1 MSFSFCLNRS
11 SLIALAGIGISF
23 QTLDYGGES
32 KLVQESLSSLHTA
45 TQFLER
51 SAFSGTE
58 DFRKIVAAVANLP
71 NSLRRARSELNDSR
85 SRIKASSTMP
95 APKSPPR
102 HMRKASQSQRQRA
115 KAFPVSPLIKQ
126 EAKEGYPM
134 GHPSI
139 PPMPFGEASQ
149 LSQESIAPYSPPQ
162 YYNNHRPYSFPAASS
177 RNVSDQFI
185 LPNLDYLDFSNEPAT
200 FDEQHQSP
208 NIGGMKGSL
217 AMSSPGQTMEN
228 SISTGDGFPYL
239 GEVPSASKSFG
250 WSSDLWTMSPNLNG
264 NLQPTQS
271 SLSLSE
277 EELTSGEELSSCG
290 TSGHFPTTSF
300 ASEHNGLG
308 VTGMD
313 GFNGGFVL

>member
-11 SLIALAGIGISF
+11 SLTALAGIGISF

-32 KLVQESLSSLHTA
+32 KLVQESLGSLYTA
-45 TQFLER
+45 TRFLER
-51 SAFSGTE
+51 SAFPGTD
-58 DFRKIVAAVANLP
+58 DFRKIVAAVADSP

-85 SRIKASSTMP
+85 SRIKSSSTMS
-95 APKSPPR
+95 APKSPSR

-115 KAFPVSPLIKQ
+115 RAFPVSPLIKQ
-126 EAKEGYPM
+126 EAKEGYPV

-139 PPMPFGEASQ
+139 PPMSFVEASQ
-149 LSQESIAPYSPPQ
+149 ISQESIAPYSPPQ
-162 YYNNHRPYSFPAASS
+162 YYNSHRPYSFPAASS
-177 RNVSDQFI
+177 RNVPDQFV

-208 NIGGMKGSL
+208 SIGMKDSL
-217 AMSSPGQTMEN
+217 AMSSPEQSMGNGLATA
-228 SISTGDGFPYL
+228 DGFSYL

-250 WSSDLWTMSPNLNG
+250 WSSDLWTLSPNMNG

-300 ASEHNGLG
+300 ASEQNGLG